1 MCNVDW
7 NWSEMTLVMI
17 YYEKQI
23 KISGRGSAD
32 SGWAVNFRFGFH
44 DGECHLSEL
53 ISKIIINKKK
63 SCIFSSVV
71 LLID

>member
-1 MCNVDW
+1 MCYVDR
-7 NWSEMTLVMI
+7 NWSEMTLMMI

-32 SGWAVNFRFGFH
+32 SGCAVKFRFGFH

-53 ISKIIINKKK
+53 ISKIII
-63 SCIFSSVV
+63 
-71 LLID
+71 LYY